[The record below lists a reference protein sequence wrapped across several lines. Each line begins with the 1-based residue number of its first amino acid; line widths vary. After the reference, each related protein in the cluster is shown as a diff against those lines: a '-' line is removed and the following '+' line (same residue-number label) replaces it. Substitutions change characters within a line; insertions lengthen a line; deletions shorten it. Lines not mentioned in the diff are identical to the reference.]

1 MSEQII
7 ITSKQLW
14 DRCAPLFNFE
24 LDEPELLAEA
34 LKRKFVVKIG
44 EDQYVVN
51 ENYEGYNEE
60 EVA

>member
-1 MSEQII
+1 MSTQII

-34 LKRKFVVKIG
+34 LRRKFVVKIG

>member
-34 LKRKFVVKIG
+34 LRRKLVVKIG